1 MVVIIDVVHHIGA
14 VYNVGCHVTTIGR
27 TKCHYFHNN
36 NNNNN
41 NNNTIAGFVVVTAE
55 SELWILG
62 SGCRIDATTIL
73 ATDIGGNSDPD
84 SKVVLRPSQHVPQT
98 FPVSRYFEKYLGY
111 Q

>member
-1 MVVIIDVVHHIGA
+1 MVVIIDVIHHIGA
-14 VYNVGCHVTTIGR
+14 VYNVGRHVTTIGR

-36 NNNNN
+36 NC
-41 NNNTIAGFVVVTAE
+41 NTIAVFVVVTAE

-84 SKVVLRPSQHVPQT
+84 SKVVQRPSQHVQQT
-98 FPVSRYFEKYLGY
+98 FPVSHSYEKYFDCE
-111 Q
+111 